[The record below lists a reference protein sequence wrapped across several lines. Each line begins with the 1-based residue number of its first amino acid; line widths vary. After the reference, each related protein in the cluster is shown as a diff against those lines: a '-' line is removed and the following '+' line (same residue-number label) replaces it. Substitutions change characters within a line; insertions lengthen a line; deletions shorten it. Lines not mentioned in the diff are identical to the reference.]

1 MSERS
6 QLAVVLIVALF
17 IGAFVDRITALK
29 MVAGTVLLSLL
40 QNQTAVLENTR
51 KLLSHLRETPRVQE
65 YRGDL
70 RKSRKAA

>member
-17 IGAFVDRITALK
+17 IGAFVDRVTALK
-29 MVAGTVLLSLL
+29 MVAGMVLLSLL
-40 QNQTAVLENTR
+40 QNQTAVLVNTR
-51 KLLSHLRETPRVQE
+51 KLLSHLRAKPRVQE

>member
-17 IGAFVDRITALK
+17 IGAFVDRVTALK
-29 MVAGTVLLSLL
+29 MVAGMVLLSLL

-51 KLLSHLRETPRVQE
+51 KLLSYLREKPRVQE

-70 RKSRKAA
+70 RKSRRAA

>member
-1 MSERS
+1 MSERG

-17 IGAFVDRITALK
+17 IGAFVDRVTALK
-29 MVAGTVLLSLL
+29 MVAGMVLLSLL

-51 KLLSHLRETPRVQE
+51 KLLSSLREKPRVQE

>member
-29 MVAGTVLLSLL
+29 MVAGMVLLSFLE
-40 QNQTAVLENTR
+40 NQTAVLENTR
-51 KLLSHLRETPRVQE
+51 KLLSHLREKPRVQE